1 MVNEKR
7 REEERALS
15 VEYKAR
21 EVPKNVKQNKF
32 EKLMR
37 EQEQRRAD
45 AKRFAMAKI
54 KASEAPFAFYERDI
68 KAQKEKYEQAEL
80 PPSVPDN
87 APFRAGKIP
96 WRILVPLYKTMVD
109 ANENERDKRVKR
121 NAELSLSLSKL
132 PPRMEASEKQRKEK
146 EQLQENAQQASAF
159 SFKPPI
165 PKAVPD
171 FKRIHKEFNYKLERN
186 KSAAKLTVP
195 QPF

>member
-1 MVNEKR
+1 
-7 REEERALS
+7 
-15 VEYKAR
+15 
-21 EVPKNVKQNKF
+21 
-32 EKLMR
+32 
-37 EQEQRRAD
+37 
-45 AKRFAMAKI
+45 
-54 KASEAPFAFYERDI
+54 
-68 KAQKEKYEQAEL
+68 
-80 PPSVPDN
+80 
-87 APFRAGKIP
+87 
-96 WRILVPLYKTMVD
+96 MVD

-132 PPRMEASEKQRKEK
+132 PPRMEASEKQRKAK

-159 SFKPPI
+159 SFKPPA